1 MRKPAIKI
9 AVVSDIV
16 CPWCYI
22 GKRRLENAI
31 ETVNDVYDFEI
42 AYYPFE
48 LNPEMPAEGKNNKTY
63 LVNKF
68 GSESEYERLT
78 RQVTRVAQGEG
89 IEFNYDRQNVS
100 PNTRNAHR
108 LMMLA
113 KDEGKQL
120 PLAELLFKAY
130 FTDGVDLS
138 KNESLVQIAANAG
151 MDRQKVELFLNSNAG
166 ITEVAYAEQELQRLG
181 IRGVPFYIINDK
193 YGISGAQS
201 PEAFVKVFH
210 GIGQELAQQGE
221 VCDADMKNC

>member
-1 MRKPAIKI
+1 MTKPSIKI

-22 GKRRLENAI
+22 GKRRLEQAI
-31 ETVNDVYDFEI
+31 KTVGSEYEFEI

-48 LNPEMPAEGKNNKTY
+48 LNPEMPTEGKNNKEY

-68 GSESEYERLT
+68 GSLADYQRLT
-78 RQVTRVAQGEG
+78 GHVTKIAKAEG
-89 IEFNYDRQNVS
+89 IIFDYDKQTVS

-108 LMMLA
+108 LIMLA

-120 PLAELLFKAY
+120 ELVEALFRAY
-130 FTDGVDLS
+130 FTEGIDLS
-138 KNESLVQIAANAG
+138 KNESLIQLAANAG
-151 MDRQKVELFLNSNAG
+151 MDRQKVELFLDSSTGAA
-166 ITEVAYAEQELQRLG
+166 EVAFAEQELQGLG

-201 PEAFVKVFH
+201 PENFVKVFH
-210 GIGQELAQQGE
+210 NIGKELMPQGE
-221 VCDADMKNC
+221 VCDADLKNC